1 MLSGAPFCPVPWRRQ
16 RLRYDEVDVC
26 LWRNL
31 KRELRLVI
39 CMGDG
44 EIAGVDDVHAYQDIR
59 SGEPAPADPDV
70 PYQYPIWQPNVDD
83 IHIGLIWL
91 VANTRVHHFHPAY
104 WPQPTLIGHLL
115 GDQAGSRTGIPDC
128 LEGARLSWG
137 GARRMNLAFAE
148 QNIRPPVGGY
158 CKCVGGLRH

>member
-70 PYQYPIWQPNVDD
+70 P
-83 IHIGLIWL
+83 
-91 VANTRVHHFHPAY
+91 
-104 WPQPTLIGHLL
+104 
-115 GDQAGSRTGIPDC
+115 
-128 LEGARLSWG
+128 
-137 GARRMNLAFAE
+137 
-148 QNIRPPVGGY
+148 
-158 CKCVGGLRH
+158 